1 MLFVKPVS
9 RGVQL
14 ALIAVGYGVVFVI
27 AAAWLY
33 QRHLFEIQD
42 PVAAS
47 GGMAAFGDTILYV
60 FIGFLF
66 LVPTVFLI
74 RIIAKTERV
83 YTAFAKLLFGLGL
96 SAPVCMTVVLL
107 GDHMPA
113 RLSWICGW
121 RMLESPI
128 IFLGM
133 GVSRWVARFDRA
145 KKLTSYA
152 LLLEGLTLGLP
163 IGAFIVALFLH
174 R

>member
-14 ALIAVGYGVVFVI
+14 ALIAAGYGVVFVI
-27 AAAWLY
+27 AAVWLY
-33 QRHLFEIQD
+33 QRHLFELQD